1 MRLIQNFQTK
11 NLQKSLFMPNKKL
24 LNMQNAIN
32 EGLIEAAKK
41 NNKVIFFAQGVQDP
55 NSLFGTLNNLSSYIK
70 KERIIETPVAENAT
84 CGIAIGSAM
93 TGMIPVVSF
102 HRVEF
107 ALLALEQIFNNAAK
121 AHYVSRGQHKVP
133 LLLRLVIG
141 RGWGQGPE
149 HSQSLES
156 IMSHIP
162 GLKVIMPSFPEDAK
176 GLIISAIEDKNPV
189 ICIENRWSHYTQG
202 MVKSGYFFSD
212 MNGPKKI
219 SKGKN
224 LTLVSTGYMTLEAKR
239 AVDLLK
245 KIGVSIDHFDLRVLR
260 PLKLD
265 SILDS
270 VKKTGAIMT
279 VDTGHKFL
287 GMGSEI
293 ISDITEKCFRFLK
306 KKPIRLG
313 LPDHPT
319 PSSRSLVEGFYP
331 DCKGILKNVGNL
343 LNINEALIKKLLVEL
358 EVSQGD
364 LPIDVPDQ
372 FFKGP
377 F

>member
-1 MRLIQNFQTK
+1 
-11 NLQKSLFMPNKKL
+11 MPNKKT

-41 NNKVIFFAQGVQDP
+41 NSKVIFFAQGVQDP
-55 NSLFGTLNNLSSYIK
+55 NSLFGTLNNLSKYISK
-70 KERIIETPVAENAT
+70 NRIIETPVAENAT

-121 AHYVSRGQHKVP
+121 AHYVSRGKHKVP
-133 LLLRLVIG
+133 LLLRLIIG

-162 GLKVIMPSFPEDAK
+162 GLKVIMPSFPDDAK
-176 GLIISAIEDKNPV
+176 GLIISAIEDNNPV
-189 ICIENRWSHYTQG
+189 ICIENRWSHYTEG
-202 MVKSGYFFSD
+202 EVRSGHFFEDIS
-212 MNGPKKI
+212 GPKKI
-219 SKGKN
+219 STGKN

-239 AVDLLK
+239 AVDLLTK
-245 KIGVSIDHFDLRVLR
+245 VGITIDHFDLRVLR
-260 PLKLD
+260 PLKLEK
-265 SILDS
+265 IINS
-270 VKKTGAIMT
+270 VKKTGSIIT
-279 VDTGHKFL
+279 IDTGHRFL
-287 GMGSEI
+287 GIGSEI
-293 ISDITEKCFRFLK
+293 ISEITEKAFHSLK
-306 KKPIRLG
+306 NNPVRMG

-319 PSSRSLVEGFYP
+319 PSSRGLIEDFYP
-331 DCKGILKNVGNL
+331 DCIKILKS
-343 LNINEALIKKLLVEL
+343 ITKLLSINQEL
-358 EVSQGD
+358 ITPLIEQIEKERSG
-364 LPIDVPDQ
+364 LPIDVPDN